1 MYTCKYVLHQGEIF
15 CVILRVIFWPLTFIV
30 VELMILY
37 ELLTTCY
44 HQNFAINKF
53 RNISRILQ
61 LTKLSWKKE
70 QSEINKKD
78 WLLSVR
84 KFLKIPIIQ
93 CSYKFFLISSIVSIS
108 ENLCKIKKIIRP
120 YDPVLKVP
128 KSEMVLSISSQQHK
142 KNK

>member
-1 MYTCKYVLHQGEIF
+1 
-15 CVILRVIFWPLTFIV
+15 
-30 VELMILY
+30 MILY

-44 HQNFAINKF
+44 HQNFAKNEF